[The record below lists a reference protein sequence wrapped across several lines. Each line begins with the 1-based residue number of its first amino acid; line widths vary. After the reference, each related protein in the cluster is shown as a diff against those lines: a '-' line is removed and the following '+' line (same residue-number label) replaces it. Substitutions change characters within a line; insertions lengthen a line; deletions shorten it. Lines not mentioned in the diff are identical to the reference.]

1 MGRAWH
7 RGPSFP
13 VGQGTGHSPGI
24 QAQAWRDLHPSLSS
38 ALCRM
43 AADSGRAWD
52 AAQCSSKSLLLKFL
66 LVPGGLGMGVARH
79 SGVLERG
86 TRYKIAALF
95 CHSEAWLSLC
105 R

>member
-13 VGQGTGHSPGI
+13 VGQGAGHSPGI
-24 QAQAWRDLHPSLSS
+24 QAQAWRGLHPTLSS

-43 AADSGRAWD
+43 AADSGRAWH
-52 AAQCSSKSLLLKFL
+52 AAQCSSKSLPLSCFWC
-66 LVPGGLGMGVARH
+66 LGVCGVGVTRH

-95 CHSEAWLSLC
+95 CHSEAWLTLC
-105 R
+105 H